1 MRPRTNLVIAVVAA
15 AILAALAFRSFTRQP
30 GALPA
35 SKPNAENCT
44 PEAIR
49 QVADALERSV
59 LSANCAKLEKSRHEA
74 TPAKQ

>member
-15 AILAALAFRSFTRQP
+15 AILAAFVFRSFTRQP
-30 GALPA
+30 GHLAA
-35 SKPNAENCT
+35 SKATVESCT

-59 LSANCAKLEKSRHEA
+59 LSANCAKLDKARAE
-74 TPAKQ
+74 TPR